1 MADFVLLD
9 FQSPTLLLISFLF
22 YCSISAFTAFGR
34 NWTSSPDVLVSIM
47 YKMVGESKKSWP
59 NSFNQCMDIV
69 VEHFALD
76 PAKWGHL
83 VATNADEENAQ
94 KW

>member
-1 MADFVLLD
+1 
-9 FQSPTLLLISFLF
+9 
-22 YCSISAFTAFGR
+22 
-34 NWTSSPDVLVSIM
+34 M